1 MKKMSLIPVIVTAAL
16 TSLATAL
23 GITKFSDNKKSDTAV
38 HTLDMPVRYT
48 SGASY
53 AGQPID
59 FTDAAEESVKSV
71 VHITTKTEG
80 KTVMARDPFDP
91 YGVFGLKEYKLPNQM
106 GAGSGVII
114 SEDGYIITN
123 NHVVAGASE
132 VLVTFND
139 RNTETAKV
147 IGTDPSTDLAV
158 LKIDADKLQY
168 MTLGNSDNVKLGQ
181 WVLAVGYPLNLDA
194 TVTAGIVSAKGRAL
208 GVNQKNSSSA
218 IEAYIQTDAAVNPGN
233 SGGPL
238 VSTDGL
244 LVGINSAIAS
254 PTGSYAGYS
263 YAIPSNI
270 VEKVAKDII
279 EFGSVK
285 RGYLGVS
292 LADLNESA
300 AAQLGISKEAF
311 RKAEGVYVSQ
321 VEEGSGAAKADIR
334 KGDFITSVN
343 GIKVTAVPQ
352 LQGTIARYH
361 PGDKISIAIN
371 RNGNTLNKTV
381 ELKNSYGN
389 NSVSGKDNNAI
400 RLMGAVFRNMDTKEG
415 EKLGVANGGVIIDD
429 VQQGQISQIGIR
441 KGFVLLSVND
451 KRIKNINELQQ
462 YLNSSNGDIQIGG
475 MYPGKRGMYYYGLQ
489 GGEGRY

>member
-1 MKKMSLIPVIVTAAL
+1 MKKMSLIPVVITAAL

-23 GITKFSDNKKSDTAV
+23 GISIFSDIKKPETTV
-38 HTLDMPVRYT
+38 HTLDMPVHYT

-53 AGQPID
+53 AGQTLD
-59 FTDAAEESVKSV
+59 FSAAAEESVKSV

-80 KTVMARDPFDP
+80 KTVRARDPFDP
-91 YGVFGLKEYKLPNQM
+91 FGVFGLREYKLPNQV

-114 SEDGYIITN
+114 SEDGYIVTN
-123 NHVVAGASE
+123 NHVVAGANE

-147 IGTDPSTDLAV
+147 IGTDPATDLAV
-158 LKIDADKLQY
+158 LKIDANNLKY

-208 GVNQKNSSSA
+208 GVNHKNSSSA

-244 LVGINSAIAS
+244 LIGINSAIAS

-292 LADLNESA
+292 LADLNENA
-300 AAQLGISKEAF
+300 AAQLGISKEEF

-334 KGDFITSVN
+334 KGDFITAVN
-343 GIKVTAVPQ
+343 GMKVTGVPQ

-361 PGDKISIAIN
+361 PGDKISVTIN
-371 RNGNTLNKTV
+371 RNGNSIIKNV
-381 ELKNSYGN
+381 ELKNSFGN
-389 NSVSGKDNNAI
+389 NSISGKDNGAI
-400 RLMGAVFRNMDTKEG
+400 KLMGAVFRNLNPKEG
-415 EKLGVANGGVIIDD
+415 EKYGITSGAVIIDD
-429 VQQGQISQIGIR
+429 VQQGQINQIGIR
-441 KGFVLLSVND
+441 KGFILLSVND
-451 KRIKNINELQQ
+451 KRVKNINDLQQ
-462 YLNSSNGDIQIGG
+462 YLNASNGDIQLGG
-475 MYPGKRGMYYYGLQ
+475 MYPGRRGMYYYGLQ
-489 GGEGRY
+489 GGESRY